1 MSDLLPIKK
10 GISDFENF
18 FIETNTRKKAYYV
31 DKTAFLKDLLKG
43 NNQVSLFTRP
53 RRFGKSTTLS
63 MIKTFLE
70 VNYDSLY
77 NSLSSIRKNND
88 LRKQNKFV
96 EIHQDASSLNNIFG
110 PLNISKEKDFCQNFM
125 GQFPVISVSFKD
137 VFSSENIFDSFISL
151 AIVLGDCASV
161 LSDYKESFPLYNI
174 KEDFVEECL
183 NLRNDFSL
191 KNDNAKLIELL
202 INIIKNIA
210 KVFHHHVILLI
221 DEYDVPIERST
232 HTIKKLEANIEVL
245 KRNEG
250 SSKELDRLYE
260 KLDLCKTFKETY
272 IKVLSKTLK
281 DTDKFVHQAFV
292 TGCLRVAKESIFT
305 GLNNFVP
312 IDFNDPRFN
321 CLFGFTE
328 NEVKTMLNYYD
339 QEYSTTKLFGIY
351 KEWYDGYHFGS
362 AEIYCPWDVLNF
374 TDQIIELNDLTPKA
388 FWIGTSS
395 NLLPQDVFNDNPDLY
410 VDNFETLIHGGSI
423 EVKKDDFLNYN
434 QLSNSKEAD
443 HFWNLLYATG
453 YLTVAKD
460 KTPSNDKN
468 IVLTIPNHCVKEC
481 LEDLLKWCFTKS
493 NPKFS
498 KYFHPLIDALY
509 EGNCRKITKIL
520 DDTLNRYI
528 SFYDYGKNSPKEMYY
543 QGFINGIFSEICQS
557 DARAY
562 DYLPNVELGKG
573 RADAVFYISPE
584 DFDAETV
591 GIVLELKVAKDEGSK
606 KQFASLALDQ
616 IEEKEYAISYL
627 KKDDSLDKVK
637 YFGIAFFGKKCQVVC
652 KEIKR

>member
-1 MSDLLPIKK
+1 MSDNFKAVSTDVHEF
-10 GISDFENF
+10 SDFIENDC
-18 FIETNTRKKAYYV
+18 YYV
-31 DKTAFLKDLLKG
+31 DKTNFIKDIMKDG
-43 NNQVSLFTRP
+43 SKTMLFTRP
-53 RRFGKSTTLS
+53 RRFGKSITLS
-63 MIKTFLE
+63 MLKSFLE
-70 VNYDSLY
+70 INYEDPSDKSKQIELFKDTEIFKDKEFCDKYMGQYPVIRLCLKDAFSQKSSEIASNKIFDELGSVAEKFKFLKDSDKLDDD
-77 NSLSSIRKNND
+77 LKKNLQELID
-88 LRKQNKFV
+88 LRDQKV
-96 EIHQDASSLNNIFG
+96 SSDQKWVRGTSFLSDLMSILNAVT
-110 PLNISKEKDFCQNFM
+110 SKE
-125 GQFPVISVSFKD
+125 VV
-137 VFSSENIFDSFISL
+137 V
-151 AIVLGDCASV
+151 
-161 LSDYKESFPLYNI
+161 
-174 KEDFVEECL
+174 
-183 NLRNDFSL
+183 
-191 KNDNAKLIELL
+191 
-202 INIIKNIA
+202 
-210 KVFHHHVILLI
+210 LI
-221 DEYDVPIERST
+221 DEYDVPLSKAS
-232 HTIKKLEANIEVL
+232 HTDFYQDIKDIIYNLFSSGLKNNSVL
-245 KRNEG
+245 KKG
-250 SSKELDRLYE
+250 
-260 KLDLCKTFKETY
+260 
-272 IKVLSKTLK
+272 II
-281 DTDKFVHQAFV
+281 